1 LKNIEIVCKN
11 ILSFASI
18 KEMNPK
24 QLHIT
29 LIFLI
34 LFLSSNAIAQNPKE
48 NWEKY
53 KHIEQSG
60 FSIEKLAFA
69 KAYYDSLNSSAF
81 LIIQNGKVVA
91 GWGDINRRFILH
103 SVRKGILNSL
113 YGVYSENGT
122 IDLNKTIGE
131 IGIMDKDSLSEL
143 EKSAKI
149 IHLLK
154 VRSGIYHKAAAEPSW
169 VNDYRPERNSV
180 QPDSLLKI

>member
-1 LKNIEIVCKN
+1 LRFQNRNFRYTKP
-11 ILSFASI
+11 LASI

-24 QLHIT
+24 QLHIK

-34 LFLSSNAIAQNPKE
+34 LCLSNNAISQNPKE

-60 FSIEKLAFA
+60 FSKEKLAIA
-69 KAYYDSLNSSAF
+69 KTYYDSLNSSAF
-81 LIIQNGKVVA
+81 LIIQSGKVVA
-91 GWGDINRRFILH
+91 DWGDINRRFIIH
-103 SVRKGILNSL
+103 SARKGILNSL

-122 IDLNKTIGE
+122 IDLNKTIGD
-131 IGIMDKDSLSEL
+131 IGITDKDSLSKL

-154 VRSGIYHKAAAEPSW
+154 ARSGIYH
-169 VNDYRPERNSV
+169 
-180 QPDSLLKI
+180 